1 MLVGGIMTMTVT
13 MAQKH
18 LNYKDKER
26 LLDQMAK
33 VKYECAQRMGNMYQF
48 KNRQPRKMLKI
59 RECYCEKI
67 SMMGFVN

>member
-1 MLVGGIMTMTVT
+1 MTMTVT

-18 LNYKDKER
+18 LNEKDKER

-33 VKYECAQRMGNMYQF
+33 VKYVSSYESAQRMGNMYQF